1 MTDLQ
6 RTINN
11 LHAPTQGHYARL
23 AARRWVQIQL
33 ESHSITGHTANEL
46 CHFLKNR
53 ELGRSNKGAIE
64 KENLSQDAKESWIRY
79 LQELAIPAGVQ
90 LDVGA
95 VFAVGSMREESSE
108 AVRMEEG
115 GDDRVMPGFVPHG
128 MDEVAAT
135 EEDGVKD
142 RGVMLSALAFRPK
155 QKET

>member
-1 MTDLQ
+1 MTELQ
-6 RTINN
+6 RTIKN
-11 LHAPTQGHYARL
+11 LHAPTQGHYPRL

-53 ELGRSNKGAIE
+53 ELGGANRGAIE
-64 KENLSQDAKESWIRY
+64 KENLSEDAKVSWIRY

-95 VFAVGSMREESSE
+95 IFATGAVGGESSE

-115 GDDRVMPGFVPHG
+115 RDDRVMLGLEPDG
-128 MDEVAAT
+128 MDEVVAM
-135 EEDGVKD
+135 EEDDVKD
-142 RGVMLSALAFRPK
+142 GGVMLSALAFRPK
-155 QKET
+155 LEKT